1 MMYFLLCTT
10 GIDYIILEF
19 RFFFILTEQN
29 RIFIGVKSI
38 YKGLLPKQHTKL
50 NSVSKVYY
58 SLVLDLFK
66 LQICHEKTLLTNYL
80 KPS

>member
-38 YKGLLPKQHTKL
+38 YKGLLPKQHIKYKTKKLL
-50 NSVSKVYY
+50 NAI
-58 SLVLDLFK
+58 K
-66 LQICHEKTLLTNYL
+66 LHMYTCL
-80 KPS
+80 KHMPH